1 MPHTI
6 FSSIIDFQDIVTTLL
21 YLFIYLFIY
30 LFPSLQELIALI
42 YIFVLRIAYVAQTAQ
57 LSQDLSE

>member
-21 YLFIYLFIY
+21 YLFIYLFISIPAGVNSSNLY
-30 LFPSLQELIALI
+30 ICSSHRLRRTDSPTIAG
-42 YIFVLRIAYVAQTAQ
+42 FK
-57 LSQDLSE
+57 

>member
-30 LFPSLQELIALI
+30 LSLQELIALV
-42 YIFVLRIAYVAQTAQ
+42 YIFVLRIAYVAQTTQ
-57 LSQDLSE
+57 LSQDLSK

>member
-21 YLFIYLFIY
+21 YLFIYLF
-30 LFPSLQELIALI
+30 PSLQELIALI
-42 YIFVLRIAYVAQTAQ
+42 YIFVLRIAYIAQTAQ
-57 LSQDLSE
+57 LSQDLSK